1 MGLRP
6 EAPHRGR
13 GALQRSRRR
22 PHSGRLRASPS
33 RALRRY
39 PRSGQEHREY
49 DQRLGDDP
57 GRLQGRGRARTA
69 RRCCGPRLKEGTVML
84 KYLDRTLA
92 VLLALGAGVGHTL
105 GSLAAYAHEPTT
117 LLWSLNTSVL
127 GVLLGTLH
135 LLRSFR

>member
-1 MGLRP
+1 
-6 EAPHRGR
+6 
-13 GALQRSRRR
+13 
-22 PHSGRLRASPS
+22 
-33 RALRRY
+33 
-39 PRSGQEHREY
+39 
-49 DQRLGDDP
+49 
-57 GRLQGRGRARTA
+57 
-69 RRCCGPRLKEGTVML
+69 ML

-135 LLRSFR
+135 LLRSFRSADRALALLLVLPTLAWLISALYFGALIHAPADPRVVFFVVLCVGLIAFSVRGALGEGRRSLPTPG